1 MISSDLKSDIEAFN
15 DFKQETIEQTY
26 DNVAEKYDNIMLGM
40 GHPDPVQCAAIC
52 KELGLQDDA
61 KIFDFGCGTGLVGD
75 ELVK

>member
-1 MISSDLKSDIEAFN
+1 
-15 DFKQETIEQTY
+15 
-26 DNVAEKYDNIMLGM
+26 MLGM

-52 KELGLQDDA
+52 KELGLKDDA